1 MRAVLLSARAR
12 AGTGEVLDAVR
23 AIVSRHATVVGEF
36 DVNDSIPADLQA
48 DRAVAVGG
56 DGTIMAA
63 LRQFID
69 RGVPV
74 VGINIGR
81 LGFLAEFHAHELE
94 AHAKSIFGPSP
105 VVRERMVLSVSVRG
119 PDGTARYEG
128 LAVNDCVVA
137 AGAPFRMIELAL
149 RLGAEAGPEFL
160 GDGIIVATP
169 VGSTAYN
176 ASAGGPIVHP
186 DVEAIVVTP
195 SAAHSLA
202 FRPVV
207 LPSRLAVEAR
217 VMRANEG
224 TTLVLDGHINVG
236 LKVGDTVVAARHGA
250 MARIVAR
257 PDSSYWE
264 TLVDKMRWAEPPN
277 YRTAASTIPGP

>member
-36 DVNDSIPADLQA
+36 DVNDAIPAGLQA
-48 DRAVAVGG
+48 DRAVVVGG

-81 LGFLAEFHAHELE
+81 LGFLAEFHTHELE
-94 AHAKSIFGPSP
+94 AHATSIFGSAP

-119 PDGTARYEG
+119 PDGATRYEG
-128 LAVNDCVVA
+128 LAVNDCVVT

-149 RLGAEAGPEFL
+149 RLGSEAGPEFL

-207 LPSRLAVEAR
+207 LPSRLTVEAR
-217 VMRANEG
+217 VVRANEG
-224 TTLVLDGHINVG
+224 TTLVLDGHINVS
-236 LKVGDTVVAARHGA
+236 LRVGDTVVAKRHHD

-264 TLVDKMRWAEPPN
+264 TLVDKMRWAESPN
-277 YRTAASTIPGP
+277 YRAPGS

>member
-12 AGTGEVLDAVR
+12 AGTDAVLARVR
-23 AIVSRHATVVGEF
+23 AAVARHAEVAGEF
-36 DVNDSIPADLQA
+36 DVNEELPAGLRA
-48 DRAVAVGG
+48 DRAVVVGG

-63 LRQFID
+63 LRQFVD

-74 VGINIGR
+74 VGVNIGR
-81 LGFLAEFHAHELE
+81 LGFLAEFDAAEFERHAAQVL
-94 AHAKSIFGPSP
+94 GPSP
-105 VVRERMVLSVSVRG
+105 AVRERMALSVQVRG
-119 PDGTARYEG
+119 ADGAVRYEG
-128 LAVNDCVVA
+128 LAVNDAVVT

-149 RLGAEAGPEFL
+149 RLEDGHGPEFQ
-160 GDGIIVATP
+160 GDGIIIATP

-207 LPSRLAVEAR
+207 VPAGLDVSAR
-217 VMRANEG
+217 VVRANEG

-236 LKVGDTVVAARHGA
+236 LRVGDTVTARRHGA
-250 MARIVAR
+250 KARIVAR
-257 PDSSYWE
+257 PGSSYWD
-264 TLVDKMRWAEPPN
+264 TLVGKMRWAETPN
-277 YRTAASTIPGP
+277 YRAPGA

>member
-12 AGTGEVLDAVR
+12 AGTGEILAKVR
-23 AIVSRHATVVGEF
+23 AVVARHAEVAGEF
-36 DVNDSIPADLQA
+36 DVNDALPPTLRA
-48 DRAVAVGG
+48 DRAVVVGG

-63 LRQFID
+63 LRQFVD

-74 VGINIGR
+74 VGVNIGR
-81 LGFLAEFHAHELE
+81 LGFLAEFDAAEFERHAAEVLGAE
-94 AHAKSIFGPSP
+94 PA
-105 VVRERMVLSVSVRG
+105 VRQRMVLSVLVRG
-119 PDGTARYEG
+119 ADGAVRYEG
-128 LAVNDCVVA
+128 LAVNDAVVT

-149 RLGAEAGPEFL
+149 RLDGAQGPEFQ
-160 GDGIIVATP
+160 GDGIIIATP

-195 SAAHSLA
+195 AAAHSLA

-207 LPSRLAVEAR
+207 VPAHLDVSAR
-217 VMRANEG
+217 VVRANEG

-236 LKVGDTVVAARHGA
+236 LRVGDTVVAGRHHA
-250 MARIVAR
+250 MARIVSR
-257 PDSSYWE
+257 PGSSYWD
-264 TLVDKMRWAEPPN
+264 TLVDKMRWAETPN
-277 YRTAASTIPGP
+277 YRAPGA

>member
-12 AGTGEVLDAVR
+12 AGTGEVLSAVR

-36 DVNDSIPADLQA
+36 DVNDAIPAALQP

-81 LGFLAEFHAHELE
+81 LGFLAEFHTHELE
-94 AHAKSIFGPSP
+94 AHAASIFGAAP

-119 PDGTARYEG
+119 PDGATRYEG
-128 LAVNDCVVA
+128 LAVNDFVVT

-149 RLGAEAGPEFL
+149 RLGSEAGPEFL

-176 ASAGGPIVHP
+176 ASSGGPIVHP

-195 SAAHSLA
+195 AAAHSLA

-207 LPSRLAVEAR
+207 VPAHLDVAVR
-217 VMRANEG
+217 VVRANEG

-236 LKVGDTVVAARHGA
+236 LRVGDTVVAGRHHS

-257 PDSSYWE
+257 PGSSYWD
-264 TLVDKMRWAEPPN
+264 TLVDKMRWAETPN
-277 YRTAASTIPGP
+277 YRAPGG